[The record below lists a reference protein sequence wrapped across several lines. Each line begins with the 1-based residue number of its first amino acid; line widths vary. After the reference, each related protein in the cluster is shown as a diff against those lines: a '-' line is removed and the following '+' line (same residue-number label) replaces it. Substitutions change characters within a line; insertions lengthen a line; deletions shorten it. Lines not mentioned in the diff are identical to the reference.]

1 MHLVGGHDEAVAQWA
16 GERLGVQFQAP
27 YTAFGIVDGA
37 GIIHGATVFNDFY
50 PGGNIEMT
58 HIGHGTLTRRV
69 QRGLIRY
76 AFVQCGATRLTAKT
90 AYRNVMVRRLLPK
103 AGFRYECTQK
113 RYFGPERG
121 DDALVYVLFRDDAA
135 KWLEN

>member
-1 MHLVGGHDEAVAQWA
+1 MQLVGGFDDLVAEWA
-16 GERLGVQFQAP
+16 GERLGVAFCAP
-27 YTAFGIVDGA
+27 YTAFGIVDDA
-37 GIIHGATVFNDFY
+37 GSIRGATVFNDFY

-58 HIGHGTLTRRV
+58 HVGPGTLTRQV

-76 AFVQCGATRLTAKT
+76 AFIQCGASRLTAKT
-90 AYRNVMVRRLLPK
+90 PFRNAMVRRLLPK
-103 AGFRYECTQK
+103 AGFRYEFTQK

-121 DDALVYVLFRDDAA
+121 DDALCYVLFREDAA